1 MPPHRSIGAARF
13 LARELPE
20 PYETLLGGEEAHHLL
35 AVVHADRAC
44 PPDKHWISW
53 EDCYASAD
61 LLPLPRKAGL
71 LLDVRGRALP
81 LPEHLTGQAR
91 VRAVEAGRAAERI
104 RWQAHLLGVDL

>member
-1 MPPHRSIGAARF
+1 MPPRRPAGAAPF

-20 PYETLLGGEEAHHLL
+20 PYETLLGGEEIHHLL

-44 PPDKHWISW
+44 PPDEHWISW

-61 LLPLPRKAGL
+61 LLPLPRKASL
-71 LLDVRGRALP
+71 LLDTRGRALP
-81 LPEHLTGQAR
+81 VPERLTGQGR

-104 RWQAHLLGVDL
+104 RRQEHLLGVDL